1 MAEKMTAMSNS
12 STSKLPLHTDDPVA
26 LSFLMTEALFD
37 LGEEVGSA
45 AVVGAE
51 GPPAPAAAVANLP
64 GEPAAAGPATAEPT
78 SVLAATPAEITFSG
92 QKDSGILFVF
102 QNPGQAGQHRMPEAE
117 MEAFEKILSA
127 LKRSTTAVTLI
138 NLAGPQELTA
148 GQLQEFFQPHKIIF
162 LGTQLALARGTEAWP
177 YLQLH
182 QIYSDQN
189 TQILHTFSFSEM
201 MDDVDKKRI
210 FWTQIKALLG

>member
-1 MAEKMTAMSNS
+1 MSNS

-26 LSFLMTEALFD
+26 LSYLMTESLFD
-37 LGEEVGSA
+37 LGEEVGSV
-45 AVVGAE
+45 AVAE
-51 GPPAPAAAVANLP
+51 AVEPPAQAAAVAESP
-64 GEPAAAGPATAEPT
+64 AEPAAAEPTAAEPTAAEPT
-78 SVLAATPAEITFSG
+78 SAPAATPAEITFSG

-138 NLAGPQELTA
+138 NLAGPQEPTA
-148 GQLQEFFQPHKIIF
+148 GQLQEFFQPHKIIL
-162 LGTQLALARGTEAWP
+162 LGTQLTLAQADETWP
-177 YLQLH
+177 QLQLH
-182 QIYSDQN
+182 HIYSDQN

-201 MDDVDKKRI
+201 MDDVDKKRM
-210 FWTQIKALLG
+210 FWAQIKMLLG